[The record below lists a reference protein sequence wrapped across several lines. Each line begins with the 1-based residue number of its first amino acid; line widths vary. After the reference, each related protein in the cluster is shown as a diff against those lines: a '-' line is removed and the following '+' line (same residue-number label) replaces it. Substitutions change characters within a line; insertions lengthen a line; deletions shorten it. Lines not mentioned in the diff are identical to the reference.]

1 MTTDRVARLALR
13 ARTLC
18 ARWMHAPWMPT
29 RWIQP
34 RLILQ
39 AFAAPAVIALC
50 LSPVI
55 AHGQFEERGLLRWAT
70 PWLGSRN
77 TAERGYLW
85 YLADRFGRNGGPRE
99 FALAAH
105 LRAMAGGRDVR
116 VGGGLRLIDAN
127 TQRWLGD
134 AERMG
139 KDDPVVQALLLHRF
153 SDGDPTYRR
162 QDAIRRWREND
173 TDNLAPLLVIGPADE
188 VLPIDE
194 LLASARS
201 TARADFYFD
210 DIARPLVNAVQED
223 PPSAASRRA
232 MPDGTADAP
241 EALGVQLGM
250 TIWATSVEVA
260 FQPLVKACRGD
271 ALDATP
277 RRRADCR
284 HVARLLS
291 EESDTLLAR
300 GIGMNMRLR
309 TYANED
315 ELRAAAIAY
324 RRFHW
329 QSQQW
334 NALQQRDPVDA
345 AHNFAHMLTSDRD
358 ITEYEIMQRTLTD
371 AGVSMEP
378 PAGWAAPQ
386 GY

>member
-1 MTTDRVARLALR
+1 MR
-13 ARTLC
+13 AN
-18 ARWMHAPWMPT
+18 
-29 RWIQP
+29 WIKP
-34 RLILQ
+34 
-39 AFAAPAVIALC
+39 AFAASAAFALC

-55 AHGQFEERGLLRWAT
+55 AHGQFDDRGNLRWAT
-70 PWLGSRN
+70 LWLGSRN

-85 YLADRFGRNGGPRE
+85 YLADRLGRNGGPRE

-105 LRAMAGGRDVR
+105 VRAMAGVRDVR
-116 VGGGLRLIDAN
+116 IVGGLRLIDAK

-162 QDAIRRWREND
+162 QNAIRRWRDND
-173 TDNLAPLLVIGPADE
+173 IDNLAPLLTVGSTDE
-188 VLPIDE
+188 TLPIDE

-201 TARADFYFD
+201 TVRADFYFD
-210 DIARPLVNAVQED
+210 DIVRPLVKAVQED
-223 PPSAASRRA
+223 PPSTASRRA
-232 MPDGTADAP
+232 LPDTAVDAP
-241 EALGVQLGM
+241 EALGAQLGA
-250 TIWATSVEVA
+250 TIWATSVDVA
-260 FQPLVKACRGD
+260 FQALVKACRGE

-291 EESDTLLAR
+291 EESDTLIGR

-315 ELRAAAIAY
+315 ELRAAAVAY

-329 QSQQW
+329 QSKQW
-334 NALQQRDPVDA
+334 NALQERDPVDA
-345 AHNFAHMLTSDRD
+345 ERTFARMLTADND
-358 ITEYEIMQRTLTD
+358 ITEYEIMQRTLID
-371 AGVSMEP
+371 AGISMEP
-378 PAGWAAPQ
+378 PAGWVGPQ

>member
-1 MTTDRVARLALR
+1 MRLH
-13 ARTLC
+13 
-18 ARWMHAPWMPT
+18 WMRLYWV
-29 RWIQP
+29 RLYWIRP
-34 RLILQ
+34 
-39 AFAAPAVIALC
+39 AFAMPAALALC

-55 AHGQFEERGLLRWAT
+55 AHGQSEQRGLLRWAT

-85 YLADRFGRNGGPRE
+85 YLAERFGRDGGPRE

-105 LRAMAGGRDVR
+105 LRAMAGVRDVR
-116 VGGGLRLIDAN
+116 VIGGLRLIDAN

-173 TDNLAPLLVIGPADE
+173 SDNLAPLLAIGPAE
-188 VLPIDE
+188 ETLPIDE

-210 DIARPLVNAVQED
+210 DIARPLVNAVQDE
-223 PPSAASRRA
+223 PPSATPRA
-232 MPDGTADAP
+232 AMLEDAADAP
-241 EALGVQLGM
+241 EALGLQLGM
-250 TIWATSVEVA
+250 TIWATSVNVA
-260 FQPLVKACRGD
+260 FQPIVKACRGE

-300 GIGMNMRLR
+300 GVGMNMRLR

-315 ELRAAAIAY
+315 ELRAAAIAD

-334 NALQQRDPVDA
+334 NALSERDPADYVR
-345 AHNFAHMLTSDRD
+345 NFARMLTSNRD

-371 AGVSMEP
+371 AGISMEP
-378 PAGWAAPQ
+378 PAGWAAP
-386 GY
+386 